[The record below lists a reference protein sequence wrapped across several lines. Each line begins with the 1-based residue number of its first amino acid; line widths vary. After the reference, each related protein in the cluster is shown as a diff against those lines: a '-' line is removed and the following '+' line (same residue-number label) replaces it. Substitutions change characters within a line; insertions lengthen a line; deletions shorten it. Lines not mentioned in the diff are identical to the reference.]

1 MERGALSIPAHA
13 ELYSVVLM
21 KERGNGAFL
30 VQKRAKGEGI
40 VYPGR
45 LGLFGGRQEPGET
58 PEICAL
64 REIKEETGIDLDP
77 ANISLLA
84 RLLAHDEFGNLSFGH
99 IYFAEDLSRQQVEAA
114 LRFKTPEGQ
123 VLLLRRSDIGARWR
137 QLTSI
142 TSYAFM
148 SFFDFE
154 EARGAVKPGMIASLA
169 ALVSAKV
176 AR

>member
-13 ELYSVVLM
+13 EHYSVVLL
-21 KERGNGAFL
+21 KERGNGSFL
-30 VQKRAKGEGI
+30 VQKRSRAPGV
-40 VYPGR
+40 VYPGK

-58 PEICAL
+58 PEACAL
-64 REIKEETGIDLDP
+64 REVAEECGVVLNP

-99 IYFAEDLSRQQVEAA
+99 IFFAEDLARDQIRAA
-114 LRFKTPEGQ
+114 QRHRCHEGE
-123 VLLLRRSDIGARWR
+123 VLFLRRTDIGARWR

-142 TSYAFM
+142 TSYAFG

-154 EARGAVKPGMIASLA
+154 EAKGAAKGGVLASLA
-169 ALVSAKV
+169 GMLRP

>member
-13 ELYSVVLM
+13 EHYSVVLL

-30 VQKRAKGEGI
+30 VQRRARGEGI

-58 PEICAL
+58 PESCAI
-64 REIKEETGIDLDP
+64 REVAEETGIALDP

-99 IYFAEDLSRQQVEAA
+99 IYFAEDLPRPAVEAA
-114 LRFKTPEGQ
+114 LRHKTPEGQ
-123 VLLLRRSDIGARWR
+123 VLLLRRADIGARWR

-154 EARGAVKPGMIASLA
+154 EARAAAKPGALA
-169 ALVSAKV
+169 AFAALLTPKT